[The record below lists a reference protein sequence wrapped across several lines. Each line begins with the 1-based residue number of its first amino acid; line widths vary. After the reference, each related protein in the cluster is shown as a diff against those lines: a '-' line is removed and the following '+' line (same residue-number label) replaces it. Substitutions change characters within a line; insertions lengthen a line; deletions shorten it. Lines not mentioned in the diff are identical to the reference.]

1 MAKRRHSNRRRRRG
15 GAGFFYKL
23 LSLLLICGAVVTA
36 LTLFFRVDEVLVMGQ
51 QRYSAEEIRKATGV
65 NEGDN
70 LFLLN
75 KHEIAK
81 RTCAE
86 LPYIDLMNID
96 RKFPD
101 TLVVRVQESQ
111 KPLAVIQDGTAW
123 LVSPSGEPNG
133 KIVERLEEAE
143 AEEYGRIDGCT
154 LLAPSVGTH
163 VQLSTELELERSGLL
178 GLMKALADQK
188 MMEDVDAIHLGD
200 PAMITVD
207 LYGRITVQLRYDA
220 DFSLKIKGLRDIL
233 ETGTIQENM
242 RGTLDMR
249 SDNGRIYFSPTAQ

>member
-36 LTLFFRVDEVLVMGQ
+36 LTLFFRVDEVMVVGQ
-51 QRYSAEEIRKATGV
+51 QRYTAEEIRKATDV
-65 NEGDN
+65 HEGDN

-81 RTCAE
+81 RTCAA
-86 LPYIDLMNID
+86 LPYIELMNIE

-101 TLVVRVQESQ
+101 TLVIRVQESQ
-111 KPLAVIQDGTAW
+111 KPLAVVQDGAAW

-133 KIVERLEEAE
+133 KIVERLEESE
-143 AEEYGRIDGCT
+143 AEGYGRIDGCA
-154 LLAPSVGTH
+154 LLAPSVGTY
-163 VQLSTELELERSGLL
+163 VQLSTELELEQSGLL
-178 GLMKALADQK
+178 ELMEALAEQK
-188 MMEDVDAIHLGD
+188 MMDRVDAIHLED
-200 PAMITVD
+200 PAMITAELD
-207 LYGRITVQLRYDA
+207 GRLTIQLRYDA

-233 ETGTIQENM
+233 DTGTIQENM

-249 SDNGRIYFSPTAQ
+249 SDNGRIYFSPAP